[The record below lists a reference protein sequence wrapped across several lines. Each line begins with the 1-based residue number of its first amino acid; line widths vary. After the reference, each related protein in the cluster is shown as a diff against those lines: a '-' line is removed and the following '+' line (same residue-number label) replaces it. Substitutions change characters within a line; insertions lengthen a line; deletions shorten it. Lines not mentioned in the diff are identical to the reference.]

1 MRLKEP
7 NNGRESKVYRCT
19 MTHKKVRLA
28 VIGVGNMGYAH
39 AKDIMTLPQTE
50 LIAVCD
56 IDEKRLMFVADSLNV
71 DAYAD
76 YNKLLKRKDLDGILI
91 ATPHYDHV
99 PITICAFEH
108 GINVLVEK
116 PIAVHGKDARKMIDT
131 YHTAKTQHP
140 NLVFEAMFMQ
150 RTYGH
155 WRKIKALLDQKEL
168 GKLVRVTWLITNW
181 FRTQAYYND
190 GGWRATWRGE
200 GGGVLINQCSHNLDL
215 YQWMVGMPKRVR
227 GFAPLGKYHNIE
239 VEDEVTAY
247 FEHENGMV
255 GHFITTTGESPGT
268 NRLEIVGEHGKL
280 VYEYGKLTFFRNA
293 HSMLDQIQKSP
304 NGYTKVAF
312 TEHEIHF
319 DNHNQAGHA
328 LITENFANAILSQ
341 TELIAPGIE
350 GYNAVT
356 LGNAIMFSSFDER
369 VVDLPLDEDAF
380 EAKLLTLIENS
391 RYIKPEVADNS
402 QVRTGVNQS
411 FNIE

>member
-1 MRLKEP
+1 
-7 NNGRESKVYRCT
+7 
-19 MTHKKVRLA
+19 MTDKKVRLA

-39 AKDIMTLPQTE
+39 AKDIKTLPQTE
-50 LIAVCD
+50 LVAVCD
-56 IDEKRLMFVADSLNV
+56 SDEKRLAFVANDLKV

-76 YNKLLKRKDLDGILI
+76 YKALLLRDDLDGILVS
-91 ATPHYDHV
+91 TPHYDHV
-99 PITICAFEH
+99 PITIQAFEH
-108 GINVLVEK
+108 GIHVLVEK
-116 PIAVHGKDARKMIDT
+116 PIAVHGKDARKMIT
-131 YHTAKTQHP
+131 AYHTAKTHHQ
-140 NLVFEAMFMQ
+140 NLVFVAMFMQ

-155 WRKIKALLDQKEL
+155 WRKIKELIDQGEL
-168 GKLVRVTWLITNW
+168 GRLVRVTWLITNW
-181 FRTQAYYND
+181 FRTQAYYDD

-239 VEDEVTAY
+239 VEDEVTAF

-293 HSMLDQIQKSP
+293 HSMLDQIRESP
-304 NGYTKVAF
+304 NGYTKVEF
-312 TEHEIHF
+312 TQEEITFEDHG
-319 DNHNQAGHA
+319 QTGHA
-328 LITENFANAILSQ
+328 LITENFANAILRQS
-341 TELIAPGIE
+341 ELIAPGVE
-350 GYNAVT
+350 GYNAVV
-356 LGNAIMFSSFDER
+356 LGNAIMSSSFDEG

-380 EAKLLTLIENS
+380 EAKLLSLIEHS
-391 RYIKPEVADNS
+391 RYIKPEVTDNS